1 MAAEWRKGCSIDK
14 FAARLETSKI
24 PQEQDGVKFEG
35 FQFRDCSAVLYNLI
49 DCKGIPEG
57 EKRRIVTQAIFNAGA
72 KGGITPD
79 TLLVEIRELEILF
92 WKQAVSRF
100 VLCTSLSI
108 DRFSDLRLRKLDR
121 IHIKFLHRLP
131 KSFEKGVE
139 RIREISEYSLSAQ
152 PPDDYIQVLI
162 SVDARS
168 PVDAAA
174 QAFEAIDL
182 LRGIWNF
189 GINRRHINRNSYGDR
204 KPVNEIVMG
213 PLHSLHLPD
222 GKLATEMWW
231 YDPEYQKPVKP
242 LSLRDDRDKLRLDKI
257 EQSGRTILKKHN
269 YRNVI
274 ESGIKEYC
282 RALDHRNWSNAFL
295 KLWSVLELLTHTEK
309 ENYGVTIRRASFVW
323 TDAEY
328 HREVLNHLR
337 HLRNSFVH
345 ENKSTDDVE
354 TYMYQLKL
362 YVEALI
368 NFHLGR
374 GLSFSSISESAEFM
388 DLPIEQKVLRK
399 KMALF
404 DDALKFRKF
413 QQCPT
418 RATTGLKTSRSGLWR
433 CNE

>member
-1 MAAEWRKGCSIDK
+1 MAAEWRKGCGIEK
-14 FAARLETSKI
+14 FAARLETSKM
-24 PQEQDGVKFEG
+24 PQEKGGVKFEG
-35 FQFRDCSAVLYNLI
+35 FEFRDCAAVLYNLV

-72 KGGITPD
+72 NGSIAPD
-79 TLLVEIRELEILF
+79 TLLVEIRALEILF
-92 WKQAVSRF
+92 WKQPLSRF

-108 DRFSDLRLRKLDR
+108 DRFSDLRPRKLDR
-121 IHIKFLHRLP
+121 IHIKFLPSPP
-131 KSFEKGVE
+131 KSFGKGVG
-139 RIREISEYSLSAQ
+139 RIRDISENSLSVQ
-152 PPDDYIQVLI
+152 PPEDYIQTLI

-168 PVDAAA
+168 PVDAAD
-174 QAFEAIDL
+174 QALEAIDL

-189 GINRRHINRNSYGDR
+189 GINRRHLNRSSYGNRN
-204 KPVNEIVMG
+204 PVNEIVLG
-213 PLHSLHLPD
+213 PLHSLHLPN
-222 GKLATEMWW
+222 GELATEMWW

-242 LSLRDDRDKLRLDKI
+242 YNLRDDREKLRLDKI
-257 EQSGRTILKKHN
+257 EKSGRTLLKKHK
-269 YRNVI
+269 YRTAI

-309 ENYGVTIRRASFVW
+309 ENYGTTIRRASFVW

-328 HREVLNHLR
+328 HKEVLNHLR

-354 TYMYQLKL
+354 TYMYQLKR

-368 NFHLGR
+368 SFHLGR

-388 DLPIEQKVLRK
+388 DLPTEQQVLRK
-399 KMALF
+399 KIVMF
-404 DDALKFRKF
+404 DTALKYRKF
-413 QQCPT
+413 Q
-418 RATTGLKTSRSGLWR
+418 
-433 CNE
+433 